1 MQIKTFQKKYKNYKL
16 IQANQKKNLK
26 KKRVLLISILLIL
39 NLLIAQK
46 KKKHQYLKYQHYKA
60 NKKPGK
66 LQIIKINKKLKIVL
80 QNYNNLKQIIKIAI
94 KKKMNKKTV
103 LKF

>member
-16 IQANQKKNLK
+16 IQANQKKK